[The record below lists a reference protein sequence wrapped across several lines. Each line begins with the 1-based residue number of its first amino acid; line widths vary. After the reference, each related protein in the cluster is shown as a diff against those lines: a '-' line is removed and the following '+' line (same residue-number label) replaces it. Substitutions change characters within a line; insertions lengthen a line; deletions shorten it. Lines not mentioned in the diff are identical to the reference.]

1 MERPTTIEMYLRT
14 LSDEL
19 GKRILDSFLPLHGT
33 QEPPSPL
40 LAKLL
45 RKPYPAQAIAVG
57 GIVKRLA
64 VARSAAVVA
73 ECGTGKTLI
82 SLASAYV
89 AADGKPFTGLVL
101 APPHLVLKW
110 ARESLQTV
118 PHARV
123 FLIDGLRDS
132 VCKSRNGIQ
141 EVRLRGGQVV
151 REGLKTTLTDLRLRK
166 NYPTARARWNALC
179 PNTAIFVTSK
189 ETAKLSNFWRHA
201 YNIARSGRFRG
212 SVVNPDTGRP
222 ICAGEDDERLL
233 TSDFKKVRLSE
244 WIGPEVEGEEANNHA
259 RRKLFSPLW
268 QADRSK
274 VRRYAVIEFVGRYVS
289 DFFDFGIADE
299 VHELK
304 GGDTAQGN
312 ALGTLA
318 SCVKK
323 LIVLTGTLLGGY
335 ADDVY
340 NILFRADAAK
350 MIEYGFDHDEGV
362 RPFMETYGLLETITT
377 IEPAENACSEAK
389 VTRRVRRRPGAS
401 PQLFG

>member
-1 MERPTTIEMYLRT
+1 MERPTSISDYLRAFAT
-14 LSDEL
+14 EL
-19 GKRILDSFLPLHGT
+19 GQRILDTFPPLHGA
-33 QEPPSPL
+33 QDAPSPL
-40 LAKLL
+40 LSELL
-45 RKPYPAQAIAVG
+45 RRPYSAQSVAILGV
-57 GIVKRLA
+57 VKRLA
-64 VARSAAVVA
+64 EARSAAVVA

-89 AADGKPFTGLVL
+89 AASGEPFTALVL

-132 VCKSRNGIQ
+132 ACKSRNGIQ

-222 ICAGEDDERLL
+222 ICAGEDGERLL

-244 WIGPEVEGEEANNHA
+244 WIGPQDERGGSKDHA
-259 RRKLFSPLW
+259 RRNLFSALW
-268 QADRSK
+268 QADRAK
-274 VRRYAVIEFVGRYVS
+274 VRRYAVIEFVGRYLS

-312 ALGTLA
+312 ALGTLGT
-318 SCVKK
+318 CVKK
-323 LIVLTGTLLGGY
+323 LIILTGTLLGGY

-340 NILFRADAAK
+340 SILFRADAAK
-350 MIEYGFDHDEGV
+350 
-362 RPFMETYGLLETITT
+362 
-377 IEPAENACSEAK
+377 
-389 VTRRVRRRPGAS
+389 
-401 PQLFG
+401 